1 MLCEGL
7 FDLAPGG
14 VYLATNCCQSHGALL
29 PHPFS
34 LTCAS
39 SEEMRPSAVFS
50 LLHLSWARAPQ
61 TLSGTLLYGAR
72 TFLPFTS
79 LPKDFNIS
87 FPKDLNVSLPKDINK
102 AAITRSTPRAD
113 CIEINVQCLARS
125 QICCKPLSKC
135 TNFTQFRHKKGA
147 TVSPSLLRTFS
158 IQVSYSIKYKA
169 HSSCLDALSPICIK
183 RSFSS
188 YRSRPSSPLLF

>member
-1 MLCEGL
+1 MRGGNHSSRPAIAHRLKQSTRPHTRAAQCEGL

-72 TFLPFTS
+72 TFLPSTS
-79 LPKDFNIS
+79 LPKDFNVS
-87 FPKDLNVSLPKDINK
+87 FPKDLNVSLPKDISK

-113 CIEINVQCLARS
+113 CIEISVQCLARS
-125 QICCKPLSKC
+125 QICCKPLRKC
-135 TNFTQFRHKKGA
+135 TNFTQSKHKK
-147 TVSPSLLRTFS
+147 
-158 IQVSYSIKYKA
+158 
-169 HSSCLDALSPICIK
+169 
-183 RSFSS
+183 RSDGITIT
-188 YRSRPSSPLLF
+188 PHKLFNTG

>member
-1 MLCEGL
+1 MRGGNHSSRPAIAHRLKQSTRPHTRAAQCEGL

-14 VYLATNCCQSHGALL
+14 VYLATNCCQPYGALL

-72 TFLPFTS
+72 TFLPSTS
-79 LPKDFNIS
+79 LPKDIS
-87 FPKDLNVSLPKDINK
+87 K
-102 AAITRSTPRAD
+102 AAITRSTPRVD
-113 CIEINVQCLARS
+113 CIEISEQCLARS
-125 QICCKPLSKC
+125 QICCKPLIKC
-135 TNFTQFRHKKGA
+135 ITFNQSRQKKRNNGN
-147 TVSPSLLRTFS
+147 TIIP
-158 IQVSYSIKYKA
+158 QK
-169 HSSCLDALSPICIK
+169 
-183 RSFSS
+183 
-188 YRSRPSSPLLF
+188 LFP